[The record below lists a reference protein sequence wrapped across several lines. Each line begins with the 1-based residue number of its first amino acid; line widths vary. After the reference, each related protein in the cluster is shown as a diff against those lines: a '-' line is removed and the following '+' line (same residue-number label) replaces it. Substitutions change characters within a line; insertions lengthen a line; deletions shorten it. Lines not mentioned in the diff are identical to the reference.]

1 MMSYSKQ
8 KQKLQTISDSSTPDS
23 PSLDRQS
30 ALTANLNNQLTE
42 LSEEEI
48 ILLLNYRLA
57 NENTRKII
65 QELIENK

>member
-1 MMSYSKQ
+1 MMSHSKQ
-8 KQKLQTISDSSTPDS
+8 KIQTISDSGNPDS
-23 PSLDRQS
+23 TSLNRQS
-30 ALTANLNNQLTE
+30 AITANLNNQITE

-65 QELIENK
+65 QDLIENK